1 MFFIKSVTFCVIRF
15 NLGIEYLVKAM
26 DFYFMGKN
34 MGKNINKNLSG
45 KYSAIARSDKLLDSA
60 KKSGLTKVTADAFK
74 TASNRSIKKNSRSNW
89 RFDT

>member
-26 DFYFMGKN
+26 DFYCMGKN

-45 KYSAIARSDKLLDSA
+45 IARSVLQWYYINIVLLHDQINF
-60 KKSGLTKVTADAFK
+60 LIVL
-74 TASNRSIKKNSRSNW
+74 KNQ
-89 RFDT
+89 D

>member
-45 KYSAIARSDKLLDSA
+45 IA
-60 KKSGLTKVTADAFK
+60 
-74 TASNRSIKKNSRSNW
+74 
-89 RFDT
+89 

>member
-1 MFFIKSVTFCVIRF
+1 MFFIKSVTLCVIRF

-45 KYSAIARSDKLLDSA
+45 IAQSVLQWYYINIVLLHDQINF
-60 KKSGLTKVTADAFK
+60 LIVL
-74 TASNRSIKKNSRSNW
+74 KNQ
-89 RFDT
+89 D